1 MQMKIVLAA
10 VGFYERDIEYNRN
23 KIIKCKLMKKIKTLL
38 KIGFLQLIF

>member
-23 KIIKCKLMKKIKTLL
+23 KIII
-38 KIGFLQLIF
+38 LIPTIL